1 MPDTSLEAA
10 DLLAIHQLLA
20 RYGHLLDDQDFD
32 RLSEIFAEDAVLTF
46 PRRDRDPIRTSAA
59 ITQFFATAA
68 GASAHHTTNIVVV
81 AEGDEVRVRS
91 KFLVPYTRPEH
102 DVHRWYGGVYEDTVV
117 RTPDGWRIASRAV
130 HGRWQLTADDGPV
143 PAHRATF

>member
-1 MPDTSLEAA
+1 MPDTALDTA

-20 RYGHLLDDQDFD
+20 LYGHLLDDGHFD

-46 PRRDRDPIRTSAA
+46 PGRERAAIRTGAA

-68 GASAHHTTNIVVV
+68 GSSAHHTTNIVVV
-81 AEGDEVRVRS
+81 ADGDRVRVRS

-102 DVHRWYGGVYEDTVV
+102 DVHRWYGGVYEDVVV
-117 RTPDGWRIASRAV
+117 RTPNGWRIASRAID
-130 HGRWQLTADDGPV
+130 GRWQLTAGDGPF
-143 PAHRATF
+143 PPHRATF